1 MVSLLWQCFPVFT
14 LLRLE
19 LKLCCWTVVKA
30 IKETAGRNI
39 GKECDQMTFLH
50 RHCIACDD

>member
-30 IKETAGRNI
+30 VKETAGRNI
-39 GKECDQMTFLH
+39 GKECDQLTFLH